1 MKISF
6 LIGVIIS
13 VILISAY
20 FIKVDI
26 EQGSNYVIK
35 SSLLGILIFYNP
47 FVLAAYVLLST
58 ILIIKGI
65 KK

>member
-1 MKISF
+1 MKKSMTAGI
-6 LIGVIIS
+6 IIS

-20 FIKVDI
+20 FIKINI
-26 EQGSNYVIK
+26 EQGSNYIIK

-47 FVLAAYVLLST
+47 LILAIYVLIIIL
-58 ILIIKGI
+58 LIIKGI